1 MVSMDESRV
10 KKRVLF
16 LCTGNSARSQMAEA
30 LLPLIADDQVEVFSA
45 GTQPVGLNPA
55 AVEAMQE
62 LGVDISHQ
70 RSKHLEEFLGDEFDY
85 VITVCDRAKETCPIF
100 PAADRLLHWSFVDPA
115 AALED
120 QRRDVFRRVR
130 DEIAD
135 RLSKF
140 IIEEQISP
148 PGRSS
153 CAPSDF

>member
-1 MVSMDESRV
+1 M

-30 LLPLIADDQVEVFSA
+30 LLPLIAGQEFEASSA

-55 AVEAMQE
+55 AVQAMQE

-100 PAADRLLHWSFVDPA
+100 PAANKLLHWSFDDPA
-115 AALED
+115 AASED
-120 QRRDVFRRVR
+120 QRRDVFRRIR

-135 RLSKF
+135 RISKF
-140 IIEEQISP
+140 IVEEKISP
-148 PGRSS
+148 PGMSNCS
-153 CAPSDF
+153 PCDV